1 MLGQGRCPVNKFDGC
16 HRVHRRILRESARIV
31 VEMNAVTWTLGFGGW
46 LGILWTL
53 HCIYTDQ
60 RRHPAL
66 MLSAPILG
74 GFGMSLA
81 HQLGVYILQL
91 SARIFVSMLHTHV
104 ILSILGAILVGFI
117 VLAAT
122 TLSTM
127 KLRPTPAEVAA
138 AETEEHAADD
148 EHVPLPSSPPPP
160 PAEDIHEADYDH
172 IDAETLNTSDE
183 HSESSTTDL
192 DRVSTPSEIEDSRA
206 VSPVPAHTD
215 APQ

>member
-1 MLGQGRCPVNKFDGC
+1 M
-16 HRVHRRILRESARIV
+16 I

-66 MLSAPILG
+66 LLSAPILG

-81 HQLGVYILQL
+81 LQLGVYILQL
-91 SARIFVSMLHTHV
+91 SARIFVSMLHIHV
-104 ILSILGAILVGFI
+104 LLSILGAILVGFI
-117 VLAAT
+117 VLATT

-138 AETEEHAADD
+138 AETEEHASNED
-148 EHVPLPSSPPPP
+148 HVPSPPSSSPPP

-183 HSESSTTDL
+183 HSESNTSDL
-192 DRVSTPSEIEDSRA
+192 DRVSTPSEVEDSRA
-206 VSPVPAHTD
+206 VSPTPAHTD